1 MNKITPTDALLL
13 FVVFLLATIVGN
25 LIVAKIV
32 SDQASASL
40 SGNPLVKLLGGGA

>member
-1 MNKITPTDALLL
+1 MKSSDFAIL
-13 FVVFLLATIVGN
+13 FLVFLAATILGN

-40 SGNPLVKLLGGGA
+40 NANPLVKLLGGGQ